1 MKNKVQVKIQI
12 NSVLDT
18 IRNVNSD
25 LIFISVMN
33 LHAVWIYVDD

>member
-18 IRNVNSD
+18 IRDVNRD
-25 LIFISVMN
+25 LIF
-33 LHAVWIYVDD
+33 HAVWIYVDD